1 MDDYKLISVTK
12 YLDKKLKINNPT
24 NFGLIGQGS
33 QGAVFKLDNSRCIK
47 VYESEKIAEQERNSY
62 MKTIGSP
69 IMPILYETGRKYMI
83 IEYVEGL
90 NLKEYLRKTGKL
102 TMEITQELINMF
114 FEMKRLNFLRRD
126 ESLRHILLND
136 NNKIKIVDHVYAFSL
151 KNSVPIKF
159 FKQLKMIEMLDMFI
173 KQGSELAPELLKEF
187 KTEMPEFF

>member
-1 MDDYKLISVTK
+1 
-12 YLDKKLKINNPT
+12 
-24 NFGLIGQGS
+24 
-33 QGAVFKLDNSRCIK
+33 
-47 VYESEKIAEQERNSY
+47 